1 MFSIQNTDIIQDM
14 NAILIVDPKVPVRM
28 DVSVNR
34 LSLFVLP
41 VLNLSKVYPACWPMP
56 PEMGSIPFQPFS

>member
-1 MFSIQNTDIIQDM
+1 MNT
-14 NAILIVDPKVPVRM
+14 ILIVDPKVPVRM
-28 DVSVNR
+28 NVSVNR